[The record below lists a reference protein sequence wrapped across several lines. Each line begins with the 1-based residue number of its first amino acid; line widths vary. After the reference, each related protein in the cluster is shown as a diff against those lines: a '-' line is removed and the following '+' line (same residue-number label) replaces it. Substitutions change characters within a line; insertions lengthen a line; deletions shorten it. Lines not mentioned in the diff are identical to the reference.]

1 MGHVLV
7 GTCSWTDRALLASGW
22 YPRGRRDAEPRLR
35 YYAEQFPVVEVD
47 SSYYA
52 LPSRRNSLLW
62 AERTPPGFRFDIK
75 AFSLLTGHP
84 TRPTALPE
92 DLREGLR
99 EGLRENRRDGTPE
112 LPELR
117 ELLDR
122 VWERFTD
129 AVEPLR
135 TADRLGAVL
144 FQFPPWFAPGRPARR
159 AERTLE
165 ECAER
170 TAGWPVS
177 VEFRHPGWWR
187 GEQAD
192 RTTALLARLGLIAVG
207 VDMARDLDASLPPLA
222 PVTSPELA
230 VVRFHGRSPAWG
242 TGSKED
248 RFRYAYSEPELAE
261 WAPRLRAAAEQVDEL
276 HVLFNNCCADAAVRA
291 AETMRRVLAAT

>member
-1 MGHVLV
+1 MGDVLV

-22 YPRGRRDAEPRLR
+22 YPRGHRDPEPRLR

-47 SSYYA
+47 SSYYG

-62 AERTPPGFRFDIK
+62 AERTPPGFRFDVK

-92 DLREGLR
+92 DLREGMRAGMRERTR
-99 EGLRENRRDGTPE
+99 EGMRADGRDGNP
-112 LPELR
+112 

-122 VWERFTD
+122 VWERFAH

-135 TADRLGAVL
+135 AAGRLGAVL
-144 FQFPPWFAPGRPARR
+144 FQFPPWFTPGRE

-165 ECAER
+165 ECAGR

-177 VEFRHPGWWR
+177 VEFRHPAWWR

-192 RTTALLARLGLIAVG
+192 RTTRALARLGLIAVG
-207 VDMARDLDASLPPLA
+207 VDMARDLGSSLPPLA

-291 AETMRRVLAAT
+291 AETMRRVLDTR